1 MDIKKK
7 IKIIE
12 EISIITNK
20 LNELEKILLN
30 EDETEKVIMI
40 TERAGKPSYEYRP
53 STSNL
58 RWIKSLRSPFN

>member
-20 LNELEKILLN
+20 LIKLEKLLLN

-40 TERAGKPSYEYRP
+40 TERAGKPSNENRP
-53 STSNL
+53 NTSNL
-58 RWIKSLRSPFN
+58 RWVKSLRSPFN